1 MPTPQED
8 KDKIAQES
16 KELIEALKQAKLTE
30 LLELLSPK
38 NDDKT
43 QTQSPKDIFESFL
56 EREDVNK
63 ADQSGYTILHCAAA
77 NGYKN
82 IVESLLPKMTPEAIN
97 KVNIEGNT
105 AFDDVVLNESFD
117 PVLYKDIAKLLIE
130 KMDEKAISRSG
141 NDGRTPLHWA
151 AAFGLKDSVES
162 LLPKMTPDEINKA
175 DKANLTPLY
184 YAVKTGNQDVIKV
197 FIAHE
202 FNNTK
207 LSAGKVPLSQIK
219 GVAPVKGPQESGG
232 RI

>member
-1 MPTPQED
+1 MPAPRE
-8 KDKIAQES
+8 DKIAQES

-38 NDDKT
+38 NDDKI

-56 EREDVNK
+56 KREDVNK
-63 ADQSGYTILHCAAA
+63 ADKSGNNTILHIASA

-82 IVESLLPKMTPEAIN
+82 IVESLLPKMTLEAIN
-97 KVNIEGNT
+97 KVNIEGKT

-117 PVLYKDIAKLLIE
+117 PAYKDVAVLLIE
-130 KMDEKAISRSG
+130 KMDEKAACRL
-141 NDGRTPLHWA
+141 DTYGRTPLHWA

-162 LLPKMTPDEINKA
+162 LLPKMTPELINQY
-175 DKANLTPLY
+175 DTLDQTPLS
-184 YAVKTGNQDVIKV
+184 YAVKIGNQDVINL
-197 FIAHE
+197 FIKHE

-207 LSAGKVPLSQIK
+207 LSAEKVPPSQIK
-219 GVAPVKGPQESGG
+219 CVVVKGPQESGG

>member
-1 MPTPQED
+1 MPDLQE
-8 KDKIAQES
+8 DKIAQES

-56 EREDVNK
+56 KREDVNK
-63 ADQSGYTILHCAAA
+63 ADQSGNNTILHIASA

-97 KVNIEGNT
+97 KVNIEGKT
-105 AFDDVVLNESFD
+105 AFDDVVFNQSSDD
-117 PVLYKDIAKLLIE
+117 PVYKDIAALFIQ
-130 KMDEKAISRSG
+130 KMDEKAACRL
-141 NDGRTPLHWA
+141 DTYGRTPLHWA

-162 LLPKMTPDEINKA
+162 LLPKMTPELINQY
-175 DKANLTPLY
+175 DKLDQTPLS
-184 YAVKTGNQDVIKV
+184 YAVKTGNQDLINLFIK
-197 FIAHE
+197 HE
-202 FNNTK
+202 FNNK
-207 LSAGKVPLSQIK
+207 QLSVGKVLPSQIK
-219 GVAPVKGPQESGG
+219 GVAPVKGESGG

>member
-1 MPTPQED
+1 MPAPRE
-8 KDKIAQES
+8 DKIAQES

-56 EREDVNK
+56 KREDVNK

-97 KVNIEGNT
+97 KVNIDGKT
-105 AFDDVVLNESFD
+105 AFDDVVFNQSSDEH
-117 PVLYKDIAKLLIE
+117 VYKDIAALFIE
-130 KMDEKAISRSG
+130 KMDEKAACRL
-141 NDGRTPLHWA
+141 DTYGRTPLHWA

-162 LLPKMTPDEINKA
+162 LLPKMTPDEINKVDGA
-175 DKANLTPLY
+175 KRTPLD
-184 YAVKTGNQDVIKV
+184 YAVKTRNLDLIKV

-207 LSAGKVPLSQIK
+207 LSAGKVPLSQQIK
-219 GVAPVKGPQESGG
+219 GVGTVKGTKESGG